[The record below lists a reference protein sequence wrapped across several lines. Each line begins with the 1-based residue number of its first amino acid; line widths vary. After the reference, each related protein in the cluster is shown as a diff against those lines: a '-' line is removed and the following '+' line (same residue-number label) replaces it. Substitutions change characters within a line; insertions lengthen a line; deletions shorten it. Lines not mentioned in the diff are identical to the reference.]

1 MDQQE
6 LLYWLAWNRVPGV
19 GPARFFKLLED
30 FGSMEDAWN
39 APLDTLERVLGPKV
53 FRQWKNI
60 ASQHEQLELEY
71 LKAEAGGYRIYC
83 YTDTDYPALLKKIP
97 DPPPVLYCRGSFV
110 YGDDAAIA
118 LVGTRNPS
126 PMGSYHA
133 RELARELSAQ
143 GLTLVSGMA
152 RGIDSEAH
160 WGALEAGGRT
170 IAVLGS
176 GIDVCYP
183 PENEALMDRIAA
195 SGAVISEFAL
205 GTQPVPKNFPARN
218 RIISGLSLGVVVV
231 EATDDSG
238 SLITAGFALEQGR
251 EVFAVPGSIEN
262 EGSRGPHKLIRQG
275 AKLVESAKDIL
286 EDLAIPYLDLAA
298 EEVGAGRMGQLDPV
312 ELQVYRCLTRE
323 PSHIDQIIRTTQ
335 LGVAQVNAI
344 LIQLEMKGFIKSFP
358 GQLYLKLP

>member
-39 APLDTLERVLGPKV
+39 APLDTLERLLGPKA
-53 FRQWKNI
+53 FRHWKHI
-60 ASQHEQLELEY
+60 ASHPRQVESEY
-71 LKAEAGGYRIYC
+71 LKVEAGGYRIYC
-83 YTDTDYPALLKKIP
+83 YTDADYPALLKKIP
-97 DPPPVLYCRGSFV
+97 DPPPVLYCRGSFE
-110 YGDDAAIA
+110 YGDEAAVAI
-118 LVGTRNPS
+118 VGTRNPS
-126 PMGSYHA
+126 PMGGFHA

-160 WGALEAGGRT
+160 RGALEAGGRT

-176 GIDVCYP
+176 GVDVCYP
-183 PENEALMDRIAA
+183 QENEALMEQIAA
-195 SGAVISEFAL
+195 SGAVISEFPL
-205 GTQPVPKNFPARN
+205 GTQPIPKNFPARN

-251 EVFAVPGSIEN
+251 EVFAVPGSIQN
-262 EGSRGPHKLIRQG
+262 EVSRGPHKLIRQG
-275 AKLVESAKDIL
+275 AKLVECARDIL
-286 EDLAIPYLDLAA
+286 EELAIPYLAV
-298 EEVGAGRMGQLDPV
+298 EEVSAARMDGLNPA
-312 ELQVYRCLTRE
+312 ELQVYQCLSRE
-323 PSHIDQIIRTTQ
+323 PSHIDQVTRTSG

-344 LIQLEMKGFIKSFP
+344 LIQLEMKGLVKSFP
-358 GQLYLKLP
+358 GQLYMKLR